1 MPLFRRKKQE
11 PQGPVGKDTAPLM
24 KYNGMKVVVSSDEEK
39 PDDLFAGILLPDKLG
54 GVQMRQLS
62 NTMYLDSISLQEEKV
77 RLRGFSPSDHTT
89 VHIKALISKKYADLW
104 TIMDFEIG
112 AKGNERKHERYNFTE
127 TGKLNGSSCQLVNLS
142 EGGACVRVGSFLPRG
157 SWATFSAMNL
167 PASIKAP
174 IDATV
179 RNIRPLPSGGY
190 EYGLQFTG
198 IDEAVKAELLAALA
212 QKAS

>member
-1 MPLFRRKKQE
+1 MPLFRKKKPM
-11 PQGPVGKDTAPLM
+11 PQTPVAKDTAPLM

-39 PDDLFAGILLPDKLG
+39 PDDMFAGILLPDNQG
-54 GVQMRQLS
+54 GVLMRQLS

-77 RLRGFSPSDHTT
+77 RLRGFSPADHTT

-104 TIMDFEIG
+104 NIMDYEFT
-112 AKGNERKHERYNFTE
+112 AKGNERKHVRYNFTE
-127 TGKLNGSSCQLVNLS
+127 TGKLNGSACQLVNLS
-142 EGGACVRVGSFLPRG
+142 EGGACVRTGAFIPRG
-157 SWATFSAMNL
+157 GWVSFSAMNL
-167 PASIKAP
+167 PASVKAP
-174 IDATV
+174 IDATI
-179 RNIRPLPSGGY
+179 RNIRPLQTGGY